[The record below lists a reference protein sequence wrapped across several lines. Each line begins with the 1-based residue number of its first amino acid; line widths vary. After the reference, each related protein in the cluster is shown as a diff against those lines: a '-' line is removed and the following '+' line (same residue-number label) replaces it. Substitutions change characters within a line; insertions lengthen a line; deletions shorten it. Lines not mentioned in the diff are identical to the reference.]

1 MTSARLNDPTLP
13 VSSSSSSNSDNAE
26 ATLERH
32 FPDSVRDAYREF
44 KQTKNADC
52 ADTVVLGVVADHLP
66 GKKLPD
72 GAAPS
77 DQLSLIEDLGFD
89 SIAITEMVFFLEDL
103 FRVRISNEEIL
114 SVRTLGDLRS
124 FVRRKLDST
133 APTGTQ

>member
-1 MTSARLNDPTLP
+1 VS
-13 VSSSSSSNSDNAE
+13 SSSSSSNSDNAE
-26 ATLERH
+26 STLERH
-32 FPDSVRDAYREF
+32 FPQKIRDAYREF

-52 ADTVVLGVVADHLP
+52 ADIVVLGVVADHLP
-66 GKKLPD
+66 GKKLPGD
-72 GAAPS
+72 TAPS

-124 FVRRKLDST
+124 FVRRKVVAT
-133 APTGTQ
+133 APSATQ